1 MTRMKPSLTSNQID
15 ASTAFIRTQTLLKPS
30 IAIVLGSGL
39 GDFAEQLED
48 QVAIRTSTIPFY
60 PRSTVHGH
68 EGKIVFGKLGR
79 VPLLVFQG
87 RVHLY
92 ETGQL
97 ETILYPVRIAK
108 ALGIK
113 TLIMTNAA
121 GGINNKFSPADLML
135 ITDQINL
142 TFQKPLEDLALGPP
156 ERLKP
161 FSRARITDFGLYDE
175 KLQRVITNVAKK
187 GKIALRRGVYCGV
200 EGPSYE
206 TAAEIRMIRTIG
218 GDAVGMSTVNEV
230 SLASRLGIKVAG
242 ISCIT
247 NLSTGMSAS
256 RLSHKEVTEVASK
269 VKRKFSSLIGEVVR
283 LVHLSPNSKVKKKNA
298 N

>member
-1 MTRMKPSLTSNQID
+1 MTRMNPSLTSNQID
-15 ASTAFIRTQTLLKPS
+15 ASTAFIRTQTRLKPS

-121 GGINNKFSPADLML
+121 GGINNKFSSADLML

-142 TFQKPLEDLALGPP
+142 TFQKPLEDLGLGPP

-230 SLASRLGIKVAG
+230 SLAARLGIKVAG

-283 LVHLSPNSKVKKKNA
+283 LVHSSPNSKIKKKNV